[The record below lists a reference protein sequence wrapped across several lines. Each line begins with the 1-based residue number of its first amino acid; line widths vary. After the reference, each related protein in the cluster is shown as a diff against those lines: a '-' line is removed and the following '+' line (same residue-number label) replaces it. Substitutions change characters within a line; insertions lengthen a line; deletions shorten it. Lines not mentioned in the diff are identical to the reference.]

1 MSRTL
6 FEITDDMRA
15 LDDLITEAGGD
26 ITDPAVEEAFNAFWD
41 ENNKHMTEK
50 VEAYCWLI
58 REQESRAAA
67 RKQEAE
73 RMSRRA
79 QIDMNSARSL
89 KQRLVAALQ
98 VANVKRMETDNFK
111 VWWQANG
118 GKAPLILD
126 EEKVPEGYI
135 KMREVREPNKDLIRQ
150 HLADGVQLEFAQ
162 LGERGNSL
170 RMG

>member
-1 MSRTL
+1 MNRTL

-26 ITDPAVEEAFNAFWD
+26 ITDEAVEEAFNAFWD
-41 ENNKHMTEK
+41 ENSKNLDEK

-58 REQESRAAA
+58 REQEARSTA

-73 RMSRRA
+73 RMNRRA
-79 QIDMNSARSL
+79 QIDSNSARSL

-98 VANVKRMETDNFK
+98 NADIKRLETENFK

-126 EEKVPEGYI
+126 EDNVPEDYV
-135 KMREVREPNKDLIRQ
+135 KFREIREPNKDLIRQ
-150 HLADGVQLEFAQ
+150 KLADGVELSFAQ
-162 LGERGNSL
+162 LGERGCSL
-170 RMG
+170 RLG